1 MQAVGFIILFEIII
15 YLFIGITFH
24 LCNRKKSGLHFSE
37 TDKCVYL
44 NGENILNLRSCSM
57 NYRFIK
63 YLFNNSNRVI
73 TEKELEENVFFR
85 DVYVNKLVSNIKFP
99 TDVRESV
106 FTIENRTIIF
116 SPLSIKKAHKT

>member
-24 LCNRKKSGLHFSE
+24 LCNRKKLGLHFSE
-37 TDKCVYL
+37 TDKCVFL